1 MLNEG
6 GYGIRFTSSWKRVL
20 FSPHTWCIL
29 TENNMFDL
37 GERNLRRWQN
47 MKNTIQVSH
56 WKTSNERKIV
66 SSFMSSNFDG
76 KIGQYLIGKNC
87 AKVNLPKSIISWM
100 TLCTIHVF
108 IYRHNTFTYFV
119 PTKPSNC
126 QQLFVDKHAFINTRF
141 EDTDDIFFDK
151 WQKSWWC
158 KKNCR
163 FNPC

>member
-6 GYGIRFTSSWKRVL
+6 GYGKRFTSSWKRVP

-37 GERNLRRWQN
+37 GECNLRRWQN
-47 MKNTIQVSH
+47 IKNSNTIQVSH
-56 WKTSNERKIV
+56 WKTSNERKTV
-66 SSFMSSNFDG
+66 SFYPILTEKLANISLG
-76 KIGQYLIGKNC
+76 KI
-87 AKVNLPKSIISWM
+87 VPKSIFRNRLFLRWHCVPYMYSYGY
-100 TLCTIHVF
+100 
-108 IYRHNTFTYFV
+108 IYRHSTFTYFV

-151 WQKSWWC
+151 WQ
-158 KKNCR
+158 
-163 FNPC
+163 